1 MTGAYSVSSSQL
13 RKDIKRSAKS
23 ILNAHNVRI
32 KLIFA
37 SLVCLASFMLSEIV
51 KGSARYALS
60 FWFAAKNAETF
71 TVAFNSV
78 FSVARLLMLS
88 PLFIGMFSY
97 SVKLAVR
104 KDADFSELFVFYSC
118 KKALLKTWSIGALA
132 MIPQKIIFFLIV
144 KIPEECAILVEKSSR
159 VDIAAAYILVAI
171 LLEIGVFFF
180 GILSF
185 RLYTLINVYVCGS
198 DQSIFA
204 CVCAALKST
213 KRNCFN
219 VFVFLL
225 SFGAWILLS
234 MSTVGV
240 LFIIFTIPYMIVSYN
255 LYSSYLI
262 TKNL

>member
-1 MTGAYSVSSSQL
+1 MTDAYSVSSSEL
-13 RKDIKRSAKS
+13 RKDVKRSAKS
-23 ILNAHNVRI
+23 ILNDHNVRI
-32 KLIFA
+32 KLILA

-51 KGSARYALS
+51 KESARYALS
-60 FWFAAKNAETF
+60 FWFAAENAETF
-71 TVAFNSV
+71 TLAFNSV
-78 FSVARLLMLS
+78 FSVASLLMLS

-97 SVKLAVR
+97 SVKLAAR
-104 KDADFSELFVFYSC
+104 KDADFSELFVFYSG
-118 KKALLKTWSIGALA
+118 KKALLRTWSIGALT
-132 MIPQKIIFFLIV
+132 MIPQKLIFFLIV
-144 KIPEECAILVEKSSR
+144 KIPEECALLVEKSSR
-159 VDIAAAYILVAI
+159 SDTAAAYILGAI
-171 LLEIGVFFF
+171 LLEIGAFCL
-180 GILSF
+180 GILFF

-198 DQSIFA
+198 DQSILT
-204 CVCAALKST
+204 CVCMSLKST

-234 MSTVGV
+234 LSTVGV